1 MKKIIMLFTVLLF
14 LTNITDAQKRGFG
27 VGIIIG
33 EPTGLSFKSFI
44 SGTTAIDGAAAWSF
58 SDHHSAF
65 HLHVDYLV
73 HSYDLINVQ
82 KGRLPFYFGIGAR
95 VKAAD
100 DAQFGVRIPVGL
112 SYEFQ
117 SFPSDIF
124 LELAPI
130 MDLAPATKFR
140 MNGAIGIR
148 FYIQ

>member
-1 MKKIIMLFTVLLF
+1 MLYYLYEYSRT
-14 LTNITDAQKRGFG
+14 ITDAQKRGFG

-65 HLHVDYLV
+65 PLHVDYLV
-73 HSYDLINVQ
+73 HSDDLINVQ

-130 MDLAPATKFR
+130 MDLARATKLR